1 MKKETLFKHELNESI
16 QANAA
21 MNCLKN
27 RNKPQQMN
35 EALPLV
41 AGAIR
46 LAMPLLRPLITKIVK
61 SLVMK
66 AGAKLTGRQVA
77 KMVIKNVA
85 NGKTLMKVGKKVG
98 QTWTEIPAE
107 LKQEIAKT
115 AINTFKEM
123 RQPKQEV
130 ATQEQEE
137 TSEFDNR
144 FALRKDLKGMAN
156 DVTKKA
162 YMLIRKEYGDSMW
175 RQLGMDDCDEQGLI
189 SQINDYQKYYG
200 MTDPQEIVNKMLGR
214 KATEQEETVD
224 IPQLAEDVVA
234 SYRGR
239 LSNMDEKE
247 RVNFISTM
255 VMKKMGKSID
265 TLTPQ
270 EKKEIISA
278 AKHSMWY
285 VSEQEENT
293 LNAYY
298 SQDEPDYE
306 NDHHGI
312 WLIINLMRKKG
323 MLRAQGIEGR
333 DDVDDG
339 HAIDKA
345 YDLIE
350 QKLNEEGMWI
360 GDDDHEAERFVSF
373 FGDEIAAE
381 AMKSAIHNQQSQEQE
396 EISLDTEYFSDLE
409 EQEAYYEN
417 FRAIAELVANQIDR
431 ENGKGIDNNMDTLF
445 EIVREVWNNNPDD
458 LYIWD
463 FDDVQENDCYK
474 LFDKYYEIIKNEY
487 LKREHNNIMA
497 ATHDDLFDFSEQ
509 EEMPQMERHDM
520 ILEIAQVLDESFGVD
535 DNDGDLDDIYYA
547 VARFLNLMTYY
558 TPESRDD
565 IMNWCR
571 EWHED
576 IAEIINTPAD
586 GNVLKGFVDDA
597 FECLLEEGGCP
608 EFYDL
613 PKEQVKQAIYKALC
627 NTPESELPWGRHYA
641 INSWTKA
648 NVQKIRKFLSK

>member
-1 MKKETLFKHELNESI
+1 MKKETIFKHELNESI

-85 NGKTLMKVGKKVG
+85 NGKTIMKVGKKVG

-107 LKQEIAKT
+107 LKTEIAKT
-115 AINTFKEM
+115 AVDTWKNM
-123 RQPKQEV
+123 RAKKAEPQV
-130 ATQEQEE
+130 AEQEE
-137 TSEFDNR
+137 TSDFDARFEF
-144 FALRKDLKGMAN
+144 RKDLRELASPAA
-156 DVTKKA
+156 KKA
-162 YMLIRKEYGDSMW
+162 YMIIRKQYGDSMW

-189 SQINDYQKYYG
+189 DMLNMYAEDGLK
-200 MTDPQEIVNKMLGR
+200 PQQIVNKMMGVR
-214 KATEQEETVD
+214 EDEETVD

-239 LSNMDEKE
+239 LSKMDEKE

-285 VSEQEENT
+285 VSEQEEGT

-333 DDVDDG
+333 DNVDDG

-381 AMKSAIHNQQSQEQE
+381 AMKSAIHNQEQE
-396 EISLDTEYFSDLE
+396 EL
-409 EQEAYYEN
+409 
-417 FRAIAELVANQIDR
+417 
-431 ENGKGIDNNMDTLF
+431 
-445 EIVREVWNNNPDD
+445 
-458 LYIWD
+458 
-463 FDDVQENDCYK
+463 
-474 LFDKYYEIIKNEY
+474 
-487 LKREHNNIMA
+487 
-497 ATHDDLFDFSEQ
+497 
-509 EEMPQMERHDM
+509 PQMERRDM
-520 ILEIAQVLDESFGVD
+520 ILALSEYMSESWIDTGD
-535 DNDGDLDDIYYA
+535 DGDLDDIYYA
-547 VARFLNLMTYY
+547 VA
-558 TPESRDD
+558 D
-565 IMNWCR
+565 ILDKTGDYPASTSWEDCKPWCQK
-571 EWHED
+571 H
-576 IAEIINTPAD
+576 
-586 GNVLKGFVDDA
+586 
-597 FECLLEEGGCP
+597 
-608 EFYDL
+608 Y
-613 PKEQVKQAIYKALC
+613 KEVEARIQ
-627 NTPESELPWGRHYA
+627 
-641 INSWTKA
+641 
-648 NVQKIRKFLSK
+648 